1 MSVREHS
8 EGRSA
13 NCLSLYTIY
22 ELDKDKYI
30 HLSVENCSSGFSV
43 RRSSLVLI

>member
-22 ELDKDKYI
+22 ELDKDKYTF
-30 HLSVENCSSGFSV
+30 VSGKLLERF
-43 RRSSLVLI
+43 LC